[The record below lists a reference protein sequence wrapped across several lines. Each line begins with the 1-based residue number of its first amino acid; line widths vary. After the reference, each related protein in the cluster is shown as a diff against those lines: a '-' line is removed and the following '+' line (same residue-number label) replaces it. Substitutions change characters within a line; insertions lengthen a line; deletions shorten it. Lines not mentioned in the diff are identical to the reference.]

1 MFEPKAMTHALPKLV
16 ALLALAGTGL
26 FLPDSAH
33 ALRCGNKIVRDGMHE
48 VQVIAICGEPTT
60 QRVIGRTLR
69 APDVRAYPRD
79 RRYPLDRHYYPAPYP
94 TEVIVTEYVY
104 NFGPRK
110 LMRRLIFE
118 GGVLVSIE
126 SIGYGYLE
134 K

>member
-1 MFEPKAMTHALPKLV
+1 MSNTTLKSV
-16 ALLALAGTGL
+16 ALFLAVAAGL
-26 FLPDSAH
+26 LVSDDAE

-48 VQVIAICGEPTT
+48 AQVLAICGEPTT
-60 QRVIGRTLR
+60 RRDIGRTLR
-69 APDVRAYPRD
+69 GPELRPYPPDS
-79 RRYPLDRHYYPAPYP
+79 RYPLDRYTYPGLYP
-94 TEVIVTEYVY
+94 TEVVVTEYIY